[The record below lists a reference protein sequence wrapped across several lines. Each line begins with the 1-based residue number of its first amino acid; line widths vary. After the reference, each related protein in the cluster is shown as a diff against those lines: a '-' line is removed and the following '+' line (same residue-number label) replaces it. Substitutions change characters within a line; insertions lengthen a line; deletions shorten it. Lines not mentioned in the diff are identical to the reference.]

1 MRCPA
6 ASDSKLTQEMT
17 VVGEPAFRDESVR
30 IQTGCRA
37 EDDHEKTI
45 ANLKVSLQLA
55 EMTASESKPKITEP
69 NS

>member
-1 MRCPA
+1 
-6 ASDSKLTQEMT
+6 MT